1 MSDGTVELTDKVK
14 AAMRQTETDLNK
26 SGGVAQRVRSPWS
39 TPGSV
44 TPSPASLGIHGAPY
58 TDRHQKK

>member
-1 MSDGTVELTDKVK
+1 MPTSVEENK
-14 AAMRQTETDLNK
+14 AQMRQVETPLNK
-26 SGGVAQRVRSPWS
+26 SGGVAQKVRSPWS

-58 TDRHQKK
+58 TNRRTEKK